1 MPSLLFFS
9 SERKT
14 LFKKQD
20 LEHGR
25 RRREETAVQLRKTK
39 KEEQLMKRRQAA
51 QPPST
56 NNAGEDKDKNY
67 TSIDI
72 PSLMGVLSNPHKT
85 DGELLDAIR
94 GFRRMLSVEVN
105 PPVNEVIAA
114 GAMPYLVQNL
124 DKMDNPTIIFEAAWA
139 LTNIASTDRT
149 KDVVQAQASVPL
161 VNLLRHEKANIRE
174 QAAWC
179 LGNIAGDSHELRDMI
194 LQHGALEGL

>member
-1 MPSLLFFS
+1 MS

-20 LEHGR
+20 LENGR

-51 QPPST
+51 TVPT
-56 NNAGEDKDKNY
+56 TKDTVY
-67 TSIDI
+67 TLKDI
-72 PSLMGVLSNPHKT
+72 PNLMGVLSNPQKT
-85 DGELLDAIR
+85 NAELEEAIR
-94 GFRRMLSVEVN
+94 GFRRMLSVEVD
-105 PPVNEVIAA
+105 PPVEEVIAA
-114 GAMPYLVQNL
+114 GAMPYLVQHLTKL
-124 DKMDNPTIIFEAAWA
+124 DSPTIIFEAAWA

-149 KDVVQAQASVPL
+149 RDVVEAQAIAPL
-161 VNLLRHEKANIRE
+161 VALLKHGKADIRE

-179 LGNIAGDSHELRDMI
+179 IGNIAGDCRDLRDLI